1 MVYKMAICDDDRA
14 DIAYIS
20 SIVAKWSN
28 NTHTLINIDTFL
40 SAEEFLFHYTED
52 KSYHILLLDIEM
64 RQMNGVELAK
74 NIRKSNKEIQI
85 VFITGYMEYISDG
98 YDVEALHYLMKPV
111 KEDKL
116 YDVLLR
122 AVRKIKYNERSL
134 LLSLQGQVV
143 RVPLYEIMYLE
154 VQKNYVNI
162 HSNELITVKKT
173 LSEVEKELDD
183 SFFRTGRSYIVNLKF
198 IKKVTKTNIYL
209 KNGET
214 IPLPRGI
221 YKSINEAIINYF

>member
-122 AVRKIKYNERSL
+122 AVRKIKYNERCL

-198 IKKVTKTNIYL
+198 IKKVTKTDIYL

>member
-20 SIVAKWSN
+20 SIVAKWSS

-122 AVRKIKYNERSL
+122 ALKKIRCNERSL

-143 RVPLYEIMYLE
+143 RVPLYEIMYLD

-162 HSNELITVKKT
+162 HSNELITIKKT

-183 SFFRTGRSYIVNLKF
+183 SFFRAGRSYIVNLKF
-198 IKKVTKTNIYL
+198 IKKVTKTDIYL